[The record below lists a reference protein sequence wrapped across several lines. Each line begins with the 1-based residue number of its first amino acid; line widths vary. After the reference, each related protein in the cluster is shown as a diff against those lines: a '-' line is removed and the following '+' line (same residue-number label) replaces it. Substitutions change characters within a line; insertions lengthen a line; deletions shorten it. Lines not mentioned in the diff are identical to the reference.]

1 MSNLKEEIV
10 DYAPDD
16 DSDVP
21 STNILLIG
29 QIGAGKSSFFNS
41 VNSIFRGKITSQAR
55 SGSFEH
61 SLTTVVSQCLFGWIL
76 VKSSDINMKFST
88 ISGELLCYQSYTR
101 EFGSILKRII
111 LTAIFCFYH
120 YNNRGRLGFIY

>member
-1 MSNLKEEIV
+1 MGKLKEEIV

-16 DSDVP
+16 DSEVP

-61 SLTTVVSQCLFGWIL
+61 SLTTVVSGY
-76 VKSSDINMKFST
+76 
-88 ISGELLCYQSYTR
+88 LLNLQ
-101 EFGSILKRII
+101 I
-111 LTAIFCFYH
+111 
-120 YNNRGRLGFIY
+120 